1 MLKGVLAEFQ
11 NDLRNMLTI
20 FSKHRIM
27 LKDCLVVKSR
37 SLKMI
42 RKVMSLMTVC
52 LQGTMTVQFQ
62 HIFSVRSWH
71 HKGNMENCFDQ
82 VKDFAGEPV
91 YDVYD
96 DELSMETVYNV
107 YHGEVKIH
115 DEEVEFPIQ
124 KGEDIQCSQ
133 ELWASKNSTRKMKFP
148 SSQDMSDLDSMDK
161 KKMVTLRIF
170 QSFMRVLI
178 VNHQIAEDVRI
189 FCMTVRKILTTSF
202 VAI

>member
-1 MLKGVLAEFQ
+1 
-11 NDLRNMLTI
+11 
-20 FSKHRIM
+20 M

-62 HIFSVRSWH
+62 HNFSVRSWH

-96 DELSMETVYNV
+96 DELSMETVYDV

-124 KGEDIQCSQ
+124 KGEDIQCS
-133 ELWASKNSTRKMKFP
+133 
-148 SSQDMSDLDSMDK
+148 
-161 KKMVTLRIF
+161 
-170 QSFMRVLI
+170 
-178 VNHQIAEDVRI
+178 
-189 FCMTVRKILTTSF
+189 
-202 VAI
+202 